1 MYLRVAAALALSSL
15 LTFGCQ
21 QSTGEATAP
30 PAVAP
35 APQVAEPAAPEEA
48 TPVAAV
54 VEEAAPEEESCAK
67 KGVECGAEK
76 HGVVEAGC
84 ENIAAEQLTNPK
96 EEAVTRADGTPA
108 THVGDAFT
116 GVDKVAVSALLA
128 DPGAWRG
135 KTISL
140 EGDVSAMCG
149 HMRGWFALAAEDKSG
164 RQVRVLT
171 APTFLV
177 PAGSVGR
184 SATTEGTVEV
194 IEIAAEHARHL
205 AGEHKLGDPAEITA
219 NVQQVV
225 IRARGA
231 EFF

>member
-1 MYLRVAAALALSSL
+1 MYLRVAATLALSSL

-35 APQVAEPAAPEEA
+35 APQIADPAAPEA
-48 TPVAAV
+48 TTPVAAV
-54 VEEAAPEEESCAK
+54 PDEAAPAEPSCAE
-67 KGVECGAEK
+67 KGEECGAAK
-76 HGVVEAGC
+76 HGAVEAGC
-84 ENIAAEQLTNPK
+84 EKVAAEQLTNPK
-96 EEAVTRADGTPA
+96 EEAVTRTDGTPA
-108 THVGDAFT
+108 THVGDAFA
-116 GVDKVAVSALLA
+116 GVEKVAVSALLA
-128 DPGAWRG
+128 DPVAWQG
-135 KTISL
+135 KTVSL

-194 IEIAAEHARHL
+194 IEVAADHAKHL

-225 IRARGA
+225 LRARGA